1 MEKTTMADTLPDG
14 FQLRP
19 PTMKDVVSVTQL
31 INTLEIAQYGSPEMT
46 QDDIYTEWQSP
57 EFDFA
62 HDAWVVIAPDGQLV
76 SYAAVW
82 HREHVRIWTEV
93 NVHPDY
99 EGYGIGEHLLHLAEQ
114 WARRHVDEAP
124 HHARVSLMSGV
135 SSLDNAQ
142 RQRLER
148 AGYTL
153 VRRSWRME
161 IEMNEP
167 PSVLPWPEDISVRPF
182 VRGQDERTVF
192 NTDEEAFHDHWGH
205 IPIEFELWEYWTVKR
220 ESFDPSLWFLAFDGN
235 QPAGICLCR
244 KEKDTGWVDTLAVLR
259 PWRRRGLGMSL
270 LLHAFA
276 EFYQRGMRKVGLSV
290 DSENLTGAT
299 RLYERAGMHVA
310 RQYERYEKEL
320 RPGVELSVQS
330 ITV

>member
-1 MEKTTMADTLPDG
+1 MPDRLPDG

-19 PTMKDVVSVTQL
+19 PTMDDVAAVTQL
-31 INTLEIAQYGSPEMT
+31 TNTLEIAWYGIAEVA
-46 QDDIYTEWQSP
+46 QDDVRTEWQSP
-57 EFDFA
+57 GFDLA
-62 HDAWVVIAPDGQLV
+62 NDAWVVIAPNGQLV
-76 SYAAVW
+76 AFAAVSQL
-82 HREHVRIWTEV
+82 EHVRTWTEV
-93 NVHPDY
+93 DVLPDY
-99 EGYGIGEHLLHLAEQ
+99 EGYGIGEHLLRLTEE
-114 WARRHVDEAP
+114 WARKHIAEAP
-124 HHARVSLMSGV
+124 AHVRVSLQSGV

-153 VRRSWRME
+153 VRHSWRME

-167 PSVLPWPEDISVRPF
+167 PSVSAWPEGISIRPF

-205 IPIEFELWEYWTVKR
+205 LPIDFELWEYWTVKR
-220 ESFDPSLWFLAFDGN
+220 ENFDPSLWFLAFDGE
-235 QPAGICLCR
+235 QPAGICLCVN
-244 KEKDTGWVDTLAVLR
+244 EKDSGWVGTLAVLR
-259 PWRRRGLGMSL
+259 PWRRRGLGMAL
-270 LLHAFA
+270 LLYAFDQ
-276 EFYQRGMRKVGLSV
+276 FYRRGTHKVSLSV
-290 DSENLTGAT
+290 DSQNLTGAT

-330 ITV
+330 VTA